1 MRQSFDLFGRHFELP
16 AVRRVGPERPLS
28 WLAAGWR
35 DMASNPLPA
44 LAYGLLFSLGGDFI
58 LLAGLQH
65 PLLFVGAISG
75 FLLIA
80 PLLAAG
86 LYELS
91 RQYAAG
97 GDPGFIGSLAGLR
110 RSATSLAAFGL
121 VLAAIILLWDRISTF
136 AFAVVGGSEQG
147 VGPFVSRLITEGQH
161 RAFVAAW
168 FVLGAVLAIFTFAI
182 SVVSVPM
189 LLDRDSGFLDAIL
202 TSLRTFSLNLEAM
215 VLWGAI
221 IGALTLLGFATL
233 LFGLVF
239 IMPILGHASWHAYRE
254 LVK

>member
-1 MRQSFDLFGRHFELP
+1 MKRSFDLLGRHYELP
-16 AVRRVGPERPLS
+16 EVRRVGPERPLA
-28 WLAAGWR
+28 WLSAGWR
-35 DMASNPLPA
+35 DMAGNPLPA

-58 LLAGLQH
+58 LLASLQQ
-65 PLLFVGAISG
+65 PLVFVGAISSF
-75 FLLIA
+75 FLVA

-97 GDPGFIGSLAGLR
+97 GDPGFLGSLAGLR
-110 RSATSLAAFGL
+110 RSAAPLVLFGL
-121 VLAAIILLWDRISTF
+121 VLAMIILLWDRISTF
-136 AFAVVGGSEQG
+136 AFAVVGGSELG
-147 VGPFVSRLITEGQH
+147 IAPFVSRLITGGEH

-168 FVLGAVLAIFTFAI
+168 FILGALLAMFTFAI

-189 LLDRDSGFLDAIL
+189 MLDRDTDFANAIL
-202 TSLRTFSLNLEAM
+202 TSLRAFSLNLEAM

-221 IGALTLLGFATL
+221 IGALTLIGFMTL
-233 LFGLVF
+233 LLGLVF